1 MIRTIVVVLLVVA
14 IWAGFMVL
22 MFTHPGE
29 RSTELAEYFIE
40 NYQEDTGAGN
50 AVAAIYLNYRVYDTL
65 FEALLLLVAIV
76 GIMHF
81 FRGRRQEKQNE

>member
-1 MIRTIVVVLLVVA
+1 MIRTVLVSLLILLTWAGLMVLVVS
-14 IWAGFMVL
+14 
-22 MFTHPGE
+22 HPGGDD
-29 RSTELAEYFIE
+29 TELAEYYIE
-40 NYQEDTGAGN
+40 NYEEDTGAGN

-81 FRGRRQEKQNE
+81 FRVGVRRE

>member
-1 MIRTIVVVLLVVA
+1 MIRTIAVVLLIVLT
-14 IWAGFMVL
+14 WGGFAAL
-22 MFTHPGE
+22 MIAHPGE
-29 RSTELAEYFIE
+29 RNTELARYYVEH
-40 NYQEDTGAGN
+40 YQEDTGAGN

-81 FRGRRQEKQNE
+81 FEGRRRHE